1 MTEAQTRSR
10 RQQHIEELCAASI
23 RALSGI
29 PDLHFRGSRLHRGR
43 RALPL
48 YAPHLHPSLDHDDFA
63 SFRGAADGLALRLA
77 YSDAQLHK
85 RLCPTEPVVR
95 MLFELLEQF
104 RTEARV
110 PESLP
115 GVRHNLRHRFEAWSL
130 AFHHAGGTES
140 ARGLLLYTVTQM
152 CRARVMGEAVV
163 EETEDMLETTR
174 FALAADLGDALAGLR
189 KSVDDQA
196 AYAAHALRI
205 AHHVAAMLEGG
216 HDTDEAPV
224 DEQGDTDP
232 WAAFSLLLDQGDEI
246 EDPVATAVSGRSLV
260 LDAQHGAYRIFTTAY
275 DREVRAAELAR
286 PEQLRELRERL
297 DARVAAVGV
306 NLAHLARDLHAL
318 LAVASR
324 DGWDG
329 GQEEGLIDGRRLAQ
343 LISSPTERR
352 LFRTRRLQARPHCR
366 VNVLIDCSGSMK
378 EHGESVA
385 VLVDLLARALEQ
397 IGVPTEVLGYTTGA
411 WNGGR
416 AQRDWVRA
424 GRPRHPGRLNEA
436 CHIVFKDADTPWRR
450 ARLGLAAL
458 LRNDLFREGIDGE
471 ALQWAVR
478 RFDSQGN
485 VALPLSLIPARDGRL
500 RPALGRSSVRD
511 HDERGADVDAD
522 ERRLLL
528 VVSDGSPMDSA
539 THLANDAHYLDQHL
553 RDVVAVN
560 EQAGVEIHGVGVGL
574 DLSPYYSRSQVL
586 DLSAGVGSAVLRDVV
601 AMLGQRIRR

>member
-1 MTEAQTRSR
+1 MTEAQSRSR

-48 YAPHLHPSLDHDDFA
+48 YAPHLHPCLDSDDFA

-77 YSDAQLHK
+77 YSNAQLHK
-85 RLCPTEPVVR
+85 RLCPREPVAR

-163 EETEDMLETTR
+163 EETEDMLEATR
-174 FALAADLGDALAGLR
+174 FALAADLGEALAGLR
-189 KSVDDQA
+189 RNVADQA
-196 AYAAHALRI
+196 AYAAHALSI
-205 AHHVAAMLEGG
+205 AQHVAAMLEGAEG
-216 HDTDEAPV
+216 ADEAPV
-224 DEQGDTDP
+224 DEAGDSDP

-260 LDAQHGAYRIFTTAY
+260 LEASAVGYRAFTTAY
-275 DREVRAAELAR
+275 DREVQATALAR
-286 PEQLRELRERL
+286 PAQLKELRERL
-297 DARVAAVGV
+297 EARIAQSRV
-306 NLAHLARDLHAL
+306 NLVHLARDLQAL
-318 LAVASR
+318 LAVPAH
-324 DGWDG
+324 DGWDS

-352 LFRTRRLQARPHCR
+352 LFRSERNVATPHCR
-366 VNVLIDCSGSMK
+366 VTLLIDCSGSMK
-378 EHGESVA
+378 EHSESVA
-385 VLVDLLARALEQ
+385 VLVDVLARAFEK
-397 IGVPTEVLGYTTGA
+397 IDVPVEVLGFTTNA

-424 GRPRHPGRLNEA
+424 GRPAHPGRLNET
-436 CHIVFKDADTPWRR
+436 CHIVFKSADTPWRR
-450 ARLGLAAL
+450 AREGIAVL
-458 LRNDLFREGIDGE
+458 LKGELFREGIDGE
-471 ALQWAVR
+471 ALEWAVR
-478 RFDSQGN
+478 RLNQ
-485 VALPLSLIPARDGRL
+485 PARD
-500 RPALGRSSVRD
+500 D
-511 HDERGADVDAD
+511 DERSARFATSQ
-522 ERRLLL
+522 RRLLF
-528 VVSDGSPMDSA
+528 VFSDGSPMDSA
-539 THLANDAHYLDQHL
+539 THLANDAHYLDHHL
-553 RDVVAVN
+553 RDVVATQ
-560 EQAGVEIHGVGVGL
+560 ERAGVEVYGVGVGL

-586 DLSAGVGSAVLRDVV
+586 DLSSSVGSAVLRDVV
-601 AMLGQRIRR
+601 GMLGRGPRR